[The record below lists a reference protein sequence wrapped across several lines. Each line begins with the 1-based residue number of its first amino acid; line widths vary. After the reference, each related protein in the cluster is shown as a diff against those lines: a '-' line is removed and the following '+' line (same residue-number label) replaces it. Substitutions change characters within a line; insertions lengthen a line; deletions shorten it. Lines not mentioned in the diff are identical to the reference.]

1 MSYLI
6 LAGLSII
13 ITVLWIKGKLYKLWK
28 AGAIGVGIMFI
39 VDSLGAKL
47 NLYSY
52 PAGILYLGA
61 IPLFHIIYIFFISI
75 IFINWIPRNWSKRFL
90 YIIYISV
97 LFLGIEA
104 VMYSIGA
111 ISYQNWKITYSYIL
125 TVSGLTLLVYLYDL
139 EARKTL
145 T

>member
-1 MSYLI
+1 MPHLI

-13 ITVLWIKGKLYKLWK
+13 ITLFWIKGKLYKLWK
-28 AGAIGVGIMFI
+28 AGTIGVGIMFI
-39 VDSLGAKL
+39 ADSLGAKH

-52 PAGILYLGA
+52 PEGLLYLGA
-61 IPLFHIIYIFFISI
+61 IPLFHIIYIFFISV
-75 IFINWIPRNWSKRFL
+75 IFINWIPCNWSKRFL

-111 ISYQNWKITYSYIL
+111 LHYQNWKITYSYIL
-125 TVSGLTLLVYLYDL
+125 IVSGLLLLVYLYDL
-139 EARKTL
+139 AARKTL